1 MTGGKLIETLKL
13 CLVGGVHSKGLFGRF
28 CYVLGFFFFLTAMC
42 CQIIAFCLNRHVLLV
57 KGYYYSGGLLVRG
70 NYLVGEMLVN
80 Y

>member
-1 MTGGKLIETLKL
+1 MFGWWSAQQGIIWQVLL
-13 CLVGGVHSKGLFGRF
+13 CVGF
-28 CYVLGFFFFLTAMC
+28 FFFFLTAMC
-42 CQIIAFCLNRHVLLV
+42 CQITAFCLNRYILLV